1 MCKKVPKSVP
11 DVPVGNQDV
20 PHDLFGSAVFEELKT
35 VCLNKEPRTVL
46 YEGNKSLL
54 VTGGDG
60 VGRHENSRLLN
71 GSGRLAVNN
80 IISSNV
86 D

>member
-1 MCKKVPKSVP
+1 M
-11 DVPVGNQDV
+11 
-20 PHDLFGSAVFEELKT
+20 
-35 VCLNKEPRTVL
+35 L

-60 VGRHENSRLLN
+60 VGRHEKSRLLN